1 MHHSTVYILQVTAN
15 PDYKIIMN
23 TAGYI
28 LHSGGIWGVLIAG

>member
-1 MHHSTVYILQVTAN
+1 MHHSTDYILKVTAN
-15 PDYKIIMN
+15 PVYKIMN